1 VASSGVVA
9 VAALVLLL
17 ATVLLRAT
25 ALVEVTVA
33 VIGAGAVL
41 ASGSLSPAAAE
52 QVLRG
57 LGPVLAFLVVILVL
71 AEACRAEGLFAAL
84 GGWLGRASNGQPQ
97 RMLAQTFLIAAVT
110 TAVLSLD
117 ATVVLLTPVV
127 AAAALRQRLRT
138 RPHVF
143 ACAHLANSASL
154 LMPISNLTNLLAFSA
169 SGLGFLAFTGLMAPA
184 WLVGIAVEYAV
195 FRLFFR
201 HDLQGVTRPVDLDVP
216 PLPRLALGVVAAVL
230 VGFAASDPLSIPPV
244 WVAGA
249 GAVVLAGSAYRHRR
263 LAARDVLVA
272 ANLPFAGFVLAL
284 GLVVAAV
291 VHAGLARELNEH
303 LPVGE
308 SLPALLGLAL
318 VATVAAN
325 VLNNLPATLL
335 LVPLVAGSGSAA
347 VLAVLIGVNAGSNA
361 SYVGSLAN
369 LLWRRSL
376 SRIGIAPSTGD
387 FLRLGAVST
396 LPTVVACVLALWA
409 ALRVGA

>member
-1 VASSGVVA
+1 VASGEWVA
-9 VAALVLLL
+9 VAALMLML
-17 ATVLLRAT
+17 ATVLFRAS
-25 ALVEVTVA
+25 AVLELTVA
-33 VIGAGAVL
+33 VTGAGAVL
-41 ASGSLSPAAAE
+41 ASGALSPAGAE

-57 LGPVLAFLVVILVL
+57 LGPVVAFLVVILVL

-84 GGWLGRASNGQPQ
+84 GGWLGRASNGRPQ

-169 SGLGFLAFTGLMAPA
+169 SGLGFLAFTGLMAPV

-201 HDLQGVTRPVDLDVP
+201 RDLQEVAPPVGGGVPV
-216 PLPRLALGVVAAVL
+216 LPKLALGVIAGVL
-230 VGFAASDPLSIPPV
+230 VGFAASGPLGIPPV
-244 WVAGA
+244 GVAAA
-249 GAVVLAGSAYRHRR
+249 GAVALAASAYHKGR
-263 LAARDVLVA
+263 LGARDLLVA
-272 ANLPFAGFVLAL
+272 ANLPFASFVLAL

-291 VHAGLARELNEH
+291 VHGGVAGELNAR
-303 LPVGE
+303 LPVGA
-308 SLPALLGLAL
+308 SLPALLALAL

-376 SRIGIAPSTGD
+376 LRIGVVPRTGD
-387 FLRLGAVST
+387 FLRLGALST
-396 LPTVVACVLALWA
+396 LPTVVACVAALWLA
-409 ALRVGA
+409 FRVGA